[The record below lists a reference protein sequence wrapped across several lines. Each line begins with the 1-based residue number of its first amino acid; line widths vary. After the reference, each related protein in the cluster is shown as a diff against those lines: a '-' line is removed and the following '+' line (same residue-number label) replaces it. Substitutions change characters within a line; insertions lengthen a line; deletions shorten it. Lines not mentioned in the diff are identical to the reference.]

1 MPTYDGIIRDKGGAV
16 YNVTHPDFGADPT
29 GATDST
35 TAIQSAWDTAKVKG
49 GRVFVPEGTY
59 TISLRGNALSGYQP
73 ALSLS
78 ANGASKELQ
87 PLLEGA
93 GRGTTFQ
100 IAFPA
105 DAPRDLEVIR
115 IDKGTLTDN
124 PRGIGIL
131 NFRLVNTSAPADG
144 VDGVDYRGVGIKILN
159 AWTGRI
165 VDNFQING
173 FYAGLWYLNGYYTV
187 VSNGEIRNCN
197 FGLYLRGAG
206 GGVGN
211 GNRYDGVAM
220 QKIRPVVTVESD
232 IDADTFPPDASQPSG
247 YRVGACVFTGG
258 GTQNAIVFGSVNLE
272 LCSTV
277 GFYVAGG
284 TLTNATVIDM
294 RSESVYAPV
303 WIYGPLAPYRTS
315 AVTFIN
321 PSIDCDSLIAPAVY
335 LHRAAGYVF
344 VNPLFYQRTV
354 SGHQTA
360 VEMTSGSFGN
370 LVIAPFD
377 GDRGANGNLAG
388 AIMDNGINNRVEWL
402 SAFDTGGA
410 AAYNSDGNLMPLP
423 LMVRASV
430 TGGTAQQMEIA
441 GAAGRTS
448 IPPFREGSVLG
459 IAVRTS
465 AAPSADALTFTVTK
479 NGAAWSGG
487 PSVSLPVGQTA
498 ARVTFGKGQH
508 DFAATDAIGLKV
520 TAGAGFGSQTVDVD
534 GVVFIEV

>member
-16 YNVTHPDFGADPT
+16 YNVTNPDFGADPT

-35 TAIQSAWDTAKVKG
+35 TAIQNAWDAAKAKG

-59 TISLRGNALSGYQP
+59 TISLRGSALASYTP
-73 ALSLS
+73 ALTLA
-78 ANGASKELQ
+78 ANGTNKELQ

-115 IDKGTLTDN
+115 LDKGALSDN
-124 PRGIGIL
+124 PRGMGL
-131 NFRLVNTSAPADG
+131 HNFRLVNTNTPADNEN
-144 VDGVDYRGVGIKILN
+144 GVDYRGVGIKVVN

-165 VDNFQING
+165 LDNFQVTG
-173 FYAGLWYLNGYYTV
+173 FYAGVWYNNGYNTV

-197 FGLYLRGAG
+197 FGLYLRGSG

-211 GNRYDGVAM
+211 GNRYEGIGL
-220 QKIRPVVTVESD
+220 QKIRPVVTVEND

-258 GTQNAIVFGSVNLE
+258 GTQNAIVLVSVNPE

-284 TLTNATVIDM
+284 TLTNATVIDSRM
-294 RSESVYAPV
+294 ESVYAPV

-321 PSIDCDSLIAPAVY
+321 PSIDCDSLIAPAIY

-344 VNPLFYQRTV
+344 VNPLFYQRDV

-377 GDRGANGNLAG
+377 GDRGANGNLAA
-388 AIMDNGINNRVEWL
+388 AIVDTGINNRVEWL
-402 SAFDTGGA
+402 TAFDTGGA
-410 AAYNSDGNLMPLP
+410 AAYNSDGNLLPLP
-423 LMVRASV
+423 LMVRNGV
-430 TGGTAQQMEIA
+430 TAGAGQPMEIA

-448 IPPFREGSVLG
+448 LPPWREGSVLG
-459 IAVRTS
+459 IAVRAS
-465 AAPSADALTFTVTK
+465 ATPAADALTFAVTR

-487 PSVSLPVGQTA
+487 PAVTLPVGQTT
-498 ARVTFGKGQH
+498 ARVVFGKGQH
-508 DFAATDAIGLKV
+508 DFAATDAIGLTV
-520 TAGAGFGSQTVDVD
+520 TPGSSFGGQTVDVD
-534 GVVFIEV
+534 GAVFVEV